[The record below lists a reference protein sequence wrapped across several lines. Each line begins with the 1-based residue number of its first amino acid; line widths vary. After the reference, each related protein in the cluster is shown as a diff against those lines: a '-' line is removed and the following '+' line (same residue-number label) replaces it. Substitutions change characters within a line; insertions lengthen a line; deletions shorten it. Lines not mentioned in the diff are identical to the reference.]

1 MAESSSWRWPLSPP
15 LTLLRF
21 NVSKLVQ
28 QKDGAL
34 IPVERNAAAA
44 LSPTSFCWLLTLS
57 LALLL
62 PQLAQMPP
70 LLLAVCAAA
79 LTIRSLWWRRRPDA
93 VPLWLRLPLLL
104 SGLAAIY
111 ATYAGVVGVE
121 PAVALLLL
129 SFAGKWLELNSRR
142 DGQVL
147 ILLGCF
153 VMLAQFLFDQS
164 LLMAGYALFELLL
177 IVTSWLVL
185 LHGQQPMRALGWA
198 ARLLG
203 QSLPLMVALFL
214 LFPRIGPLWS
224 IPLSSSTARSGFA
237 EEIGPGDISRL
248 RLTDELVLRARFEGE
263 IPPAAELFWR
273 GLVLAHFDGRNWRQE
288 SLQSADAPMASSG
301 QGVPYELVMEPT
313 GKRWI
318 FALDHS
324 SSGDSTIRKLTD
336 GRLQSSTPISE
347 RRRFALRRQTDTAPA
362 TLSVQQRQRYLQLP
376 ARGNPRSRKLA
387 EQWRAQN
394 PAAEAV
400 VRQVLDHFHD
410 QPFHYTLEAP
420 LLGDQP
426 IDQFLFE
433 TRSGYCEHYA
443 SALTFLLRAA
453 GLPARIVAG
462 YHGGELNPI
471 DRYLIV
477 RQSDAHAWV
486 EVWSDL
492 AMTWLRVDPTAAIA
506 PERVS
511 QSAVRAALAGEP
523 LTAAVPEAGWRPAAW
538 LHWLQLFRDAAE
550 YRWHRTVLSYDLS
563 RQQQWLG
570 QWFEGVDG
578 VTLARAALL
587 VLLLAMLLPL
597 FWLLPGR
604 NGPHLDPADR
614 SYQRFCRRL
623 TSAGLARQPGE
634 PPADYARRLV
644 LMRPDLAAEVNR
656 ISRAYMVL
664 RYGQPTAR
672 RAARLDRVL
681 RGAVRRFRV

>member
-1 MAESSSWRWPLSPP
+1 MFPRWYNKKDDASTSAERRVSADLSP
-15 LTLLRF
+15 
-21 NVSKLVQ
+21 
-28 QKDGAL
+28 A
-34 IPVERNAAAA
+34 
-44 LSPTSFCWLLTLS
+44 SFGWLLTLS
-57 LALLL
+57 LFLLL

-79 LTIRSLWWRRRPDA
+79 LILRSLWWRRRPDA
-93 VPLWLRLPLLL
+93 VPLWLRLPLML
-104 SGLAAIY
+104 SGLGAIY
-111 ATYAGVVGVE
+111 AAYAGVVGVE

-153 VMLAQFLFDQS
+153 VMLAQFLFEQS

-185 LHGQQPMRALGWA
+185 LHGQQPTLALGWA

-224 IPLSSSTARSGFA
+224 IPLSNATARSGFA
-237 EEIGPGDISRL
+237 EEISPGDISRL

-263 IPPAAELFWR
+263 SPPVTELFWR
-273 GLVLAHFDGRNWRQE
+273 GLVLTYFDGRNWRQE
-288 SLQSADAPMASSG
+288 SLQPATADVPMRSSG
-301 QGVPYELVMEPT
+301 QGAPYELVMEPT
-313 GKRWI
+313 DKRWI

-324 SSGDSTIRKLTD
+324 SSGDSTITKRAD
-336 GRLQSSTPISE
+336 GRLQSGTPISE
-347 RRRFALRRQTDTAPA
+347 RRRFLLHHEREASTVQ
-362 TLSVQQRQRYLQLP
+362 LSTQQRQRHLQLP
-376 ARGNPRSRKLA
+376 VRGNPRSRQLA
-387 EQWRAQN
+387 EQWRIQN

-400 VRQVLDHFHD
+400 VRRALDHFH
-410 QPFHYTLEAP
+410 QEPFHYTLEAP

-462 YHGGELNPI
+462 YHGGELNPL

-486 EVWSDL
+486 EVWSDS
-492 AMTWLRVDPTAAIA
+492 AMAWLRVDPTAVIA
-506 PERVS
+506 PERIS
-511 QSAVRAALAGEP
+511 QSAVRAVQTDGSLA
-523 LTAAVPEAGWRPAAW
+523 TAIATGWRPAAW

-550 YRWHRTVLSYDLS
+550 YRWQRTVLSYDLA

-570 QWFEGVDG
+570 QWFEVVDG
-578 VTLARAALL
+578 AALARATLL
-587 VLLLAMLLPL
+587 ALLLAMLLPL

-604 NGPHLDPADR
+604 NRRHLDPADR
-614 SYQRFCRRL
+614 LYQWFCHCL
-623 TSAGLARQPGE
+623 ASAGLARRFGE
-634 PPADYARRLV
+634 PPADYADRIIRL
-644 LMRPDLAAEVNR
+644 RPELADEVNR
-656 ISRAYMVL
+656 ISQAYMLL
-664 RYGQPTAR
+664 RYGQPTVR
-672 RAARLDRVL
+672 RAARLERLL
-681 RGAVRRFRV
+681 RRSVHRFRA